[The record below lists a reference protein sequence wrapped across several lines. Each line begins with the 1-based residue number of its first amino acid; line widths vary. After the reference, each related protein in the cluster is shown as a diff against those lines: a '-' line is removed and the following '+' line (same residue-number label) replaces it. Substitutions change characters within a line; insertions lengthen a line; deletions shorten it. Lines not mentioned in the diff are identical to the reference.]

1 MTTTPPEAPQQP
13 PGPTGYDGPRVTG
26 DEMRD
31 LTRLRRSSTDK
42 HVAGVAGGLGRHL
55 DIDPIIIRVAFV
67 VLAFF
72 GGAGVLAYGALWLLV
87 PDDEDNVTIDLDNRT
102 RNVALIGVGVL
113 AALLTVGDAFGGSDW
128 FPWPILIIGV
138 IAWLLISR
146 RDRRRER
153 LARRGDWVAP
163 PGTPAGT
170 TPAPA
175 GAGGTTAP
183 TRWAGGTTSM
193 TGWAGTAP
201 AYDTPGWVAPGQA
214 PPGYGATYLPPR
226 RPRDPRKTGPLL
238 FWFTLA
244 LIALAEGT
252 LGILDLAGLPIL
264 DSAYPALAL
273 GITALMLL
281 VGAFY
286 GRAGGLIL
294 LGLIATVATT
304 GATVASQ
311 VDGGQ
316 VDVRPTSAAAVQDEY
331 SLDTGE
337 VIVDLSDVRDIQAL
351 DGRSLEVHAG
361 IGRVEVIL
369 PDGLDITV
377 DGRVDGP
384 GHLALLGGDEGGV
397 GLEDRV
403 THDGGVDA
411 PQLDLEAWVGIGEV
425 EVTTR

>member
-13 PGPTGYDGPRVTG
+13 PGPNSSDGPRVTG

-153 LARRGDWVAP
+153 LERRGGWVAP

-170 TPAPA
+170 APAGA
-175 GAGGTTAP
+175 GAGGTTDADRLGRRERLDDRLGRRP
-183 TRWAGGTTSM
+183 HVVRRPGLGPAGLH
-193 TGWAGTAP
+193 P
-201 AYDTPGWVAPGQA
+201 ARVRRGVRAAA
-214 PPGYGATYLPPR
+214 PPARPPQ
-226 RPRDPRKTGPLL
+226 
-238 FWFTLA
+238 
-244 LIALAEGT
+244 
-252 LGILDLAGLPIL
+252 
-264 DSAYPALAL
+264 
-273 GITALMLL
+273 
-281 VGAFY
+281 
-286 GRAGGLIL
+286 GR
-294 LGLIATVATT
+294 
-304 GATVASQ
+304 
-311 VDGGQ
+311 
-316 VDVRPTSAAAVQDEY
+316 AAAV
-331 SLDTGE
+331 L
-337 VIVDLSDVRDIQAL
+337 
-351 DGRSLEVHAG
+351 VHARADRA
-361 IGRVEVIL
+361 GR
-369 PDGLDITV
+369 GH
-377 DGRVDGP
+377 P
-384 GHLALLGGDEGGV
+384 GHPRPG
-397 GLEDRV
+397 RRCRSS
-403 THDGGVDA
+403 
-411 PQLDLEAWVGIGEV
+411 
-425 EVTTR
+425 TRRTRRWHSGSPR